1 MKGKNTGLKLI
12 ELLHLRTA
20 MMGDFD
26 FDGQDPEIALRDV
39 NEDIEQ
45 LSMPKPKRKRS
56 VKVKGKIKLW

>member
-26 FDGQDPEIALRDV
+26 FDGQIPEIALRDV

-45 LSMPKPKRKRS
+45 LSTPSKRKHSIRF
-56 VKVKGKIKLW
+56 KGKIKL